1 MYATDAE
8 ILAVMQNFHPNMA
21 AINSA
26 RHSLAYGSVI
36 QNLVDFNV
44 DPDDIVADL
53 SYLLR
58 DAEILYYLELAS
70 QCREIESVFSNVQEE
85 TMGKSSK
92 KYDNSMP
99 MFFFAS
105 GSPKPFLR
113 LVPHETFRMQAFS
126 KVTVFIRLRRKR
138 TKGYWAAAGVVEQD
152 TTARGYE

>member
-8 ILAVMQNFHPNMA
+8 VLAVMQNFHPNLA
-21 AINSA
+21 AINTA
-26 RHSLAYGSVI
+26 RHEIAYSHVV
-36 QNLVDFNV
+36 QNLVDFNC
-44 DPDDIVADL
+44 DPDDIVSDL

-58 DAEILYYLELAS
+58 DAEILYYLEMSS
-70 QCREIESVFSNVQEE
+70 QVREIESVFSNVQEE

-113 LVPHETFRMQAFS
+113 LVPHETFRMQAFA
-126 KVTVFIRLRRKR
+126 KVTAFIRLRRKR
-138 TKGYWAAAGVVEQD
+138 AKGYWSAAGIVEQD
-152 TTARGYE
+152 ITERGY